1 MVVPSEWYENSP
13 FVILESLAAG
23 TPVVTSNL
31 GSLPYVVEDSKT
43 GLLFR
48 PGDSQDLRQKLAW
61 LVAHPEEALALGH
74 YGRQVVE
81 TQYSAEAH
89 YRRLMAV
96 YAKVKR

>member
-1 MVVPSEWYENSP
+1 
-13 FVILESLAAG
+13 LAAG
-23 TPVVTSNL
+23 TPVVTSDP
-31 GSLPYVVEDSKT
+31 GSLPSVVEDGKS

-48 PGDSQDLRQKLAW
+48 PGDSQDLQQKLAW
-61 LVAHPEEALALGH
+61 LAAHSEEALAMGR

-96 YAKVKR
+96 YAEVKS